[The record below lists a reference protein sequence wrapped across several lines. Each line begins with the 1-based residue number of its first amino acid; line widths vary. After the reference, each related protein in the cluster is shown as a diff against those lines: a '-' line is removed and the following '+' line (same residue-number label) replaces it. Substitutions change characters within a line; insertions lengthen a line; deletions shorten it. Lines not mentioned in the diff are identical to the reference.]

1 MDRKKKR
8 FPIGQVIADFQ
19 NTYFTKH
26 MPAQADGRFDAMSL
40 VALALLIAECWVVSF
55 VIKIFN
61 RNVKLKSRH
70 AETLKSLGCNF
81 IKYVVVIYG
90 LIFGLS
96 ILGVNMV
103 AVIASLGVLGLIVG
117 FGAQTLIED
126 VITGLFII
134 FEGQFHVG
142 DIIAIDN
149 YRGTVTSIGIRTTQ
163 ITDAGGNI
171 KVINNSDIRTLVNL
185 SEVASTAIADVGI
198 SYNADLEKAEQ
209 VILTLTEELPEMYP
223 GIFHDRPTFLG
234 VEELADS
241 AVILRVVANVDEPNI
256 YSGRR
261 ILLRELKLALDRNGI
276 EIPFPQVVVHQEK

>member
-117 FGAQTLIED
+117 FGAD
-126 VITGLFII
+126 A
-134 FEGQFHVG
+134 
-142 DIIAIDN
+142 D
-149 YRGTVTSIGIRTTQ
+149 RGR
-163 ITDAGGNI
+163 DH
-171 KVINNSDIRTLVNL
+171 R
-185 SEVASTAIADVGI
+185 
-198 SYNADLEKAEQ
+198 
-209 VILTLTEELPEMYP
+209 
-223 GIFHDRPTFLG
+223 
-234 VEELADS
+234 
-241 AVILRVVANVDEPNI
+241 AVHYI
-256 YSGRR
+256 
-261 ILLRELKLALDRNGI
+261 
-276 EIPFPQVVVHQEK
+276 